1 MLFIVMHCIHCLIF
15 ILQTK
20 YTFSYILLLFPSHKP
35 YTFLYFFPNPLFL
48 FSIISHFYI
57 NQPFSAK
64 NITKSIHFLISTE
77 KTPISMAPATNTS
90 VSSFPNM

>member
-1 MLFIVMHCIHCLIF
+1 MF
-15 ILQTK
+15 
-20 YTFSYILLLFPSHKP
+20 
-35 YTFLYFFPNPLFL
+35 FL
-48 FSIISHFYI
+48 FHHLDFLMNIVLYSLLSHFYI
-57 NQPFSAK
+57 IQSFSAK